1 MTGALALSGKVEG
14 VGDVTV
20 KLEGVRD
27 DASLFVFPDAK
38 KGEVQDAEVGQLAV
52 AVQDMDGVLRAMV
65 RGESQRL
72 RSRVSL
78 TLCMDEVG

>member
-1 MTGALALSGKVEG
+1 MVTGALALSGKVEG

-27 DASLFVFPDAK
+27 DASLFVFPDTN

-52 AVQDMDGVLRAMV
+52 AVAFCEPWFEV
-65 RGESQRL
+65 
-72 RSRVSL
+72 RVSA
-78 TLCMDEVG
+78 